1 MIDAWLRSGTLG
13 IILVPFIVL
22 YGVSGAIVWLTQ
34 LSPMRPFF
42 VSCIGITGPFF
53 ASVAVLFS
61 LFAAFLAN
69 DVQRRVGEAQGAVM
83 READGIRTIL
93 RLSEAMGAP
102 GVPLKTAVVDYGRSV
117 LEKEWPRMQ
126 EEGKPVEDLQAFRD
140 LTRAV
145 MAPQL
150 IAALPPAAHQV
161 ILSGLVEIRQARRE
175 RFSLFAHESDPVN
188 WLGMLILGVATQFA
202 IAVVQLD
209 RLRPQALALF
219 VFTTAFAATA
229 VLVGLAERP
238 FMGKH
243 IGDGPLR
250 AAIASA
256 SE

>member
-1 MIDAWLRSGTLG
+1 MIDLWLRSGSLG
-13 IILVPFIVL
+13 IILVPFIAL
-22 YGVSGAIVWLTQ
+22 YGIAAGIVWLTH

-69 DVQRRVGEAQGAVM
+69 DVQHRAGAAQEAVL

-93 RLSEAMGAP
+93 RLSEALGAP
-102 GVPLKTAVVDYGRSV
+102 GAPLKAAVVDYGQSV
-117 LEKEWPRMQ
+117 LDKEWPKMR
-126 EEGKPVEDLQAFRD
+126 EEGKPVEDLQAFRA
-140 LTRAV
+140 LTLACL
-145 MAPQL
+145 APEL
-150 IAALPPAAHQV
+150 TAAAPPAAHQA

-209 RLRPQALALF
+209 RMRPQALALF

-243 IGDGPLR
+243 IPDAPLR
-250 AAIASA
+250 AAIESA
-256 SE
+256 KL

>member
-1 MIDAWLRSGTLG
+1 MIDLWLRLG
-13 IILVPFIVL
+13 FWGIVVVPFVVL
-22 YGVSGAIVWLTQ
+22 YAIAAAIVWLTH

-69 DVQRRVGEAQGAVM
+69 DVQHRAAEAQAAVL

-93 RLSEAMGAP
+93 RLSEALGAP
-102 GVPLKTAVVDYGRSV
+102 GTPLKTAVVDYGQSV
-117 LEKEWPRMQ
+117 LDKEWPKMQ
-126 EEGKPVEDLQAFRD
+126 AEGKPVEDLQAFRD
-140 LTRAV
+140 LTLAV
-145 MAPQL
+145 MAPDL
-150 IAALPPAAHQV
+150 TAAAPPAAHQA

-209 RLRPQALALF
+209 KMRPQALALF

-238 FMGKH
+238 FTGKH
-243 IGDGPLR
+243 IPDAPLR
-250 AAIASA
+250 AAIATA
-256 SE
+256 NM

>member
-1 MIDAWLRSGTLG
+1 MIDLWLRSGLLG
-13 IILVPFIVL
+13 IIFIPFLVL
-22 YGVSGAIVWLTQ
+22 YCIAAAIVWITH
-34 LSPMRPFF
+34 LSPLRPFF
-42 VSCIGITGPFF
+42 ISCIGITGPFF

-69 DVQRRVGEAQGAVM
+69 DVQHRAGEAQAAVL

-93 RLSEAMGAP
+93 RLSEALGTP
-102 GVPLKTAVVDYGRSV
+102 GVPLKAAVVGYGQSV

-126 EEGKPVEDLQAFRD
+126 EGKLVDDLQAFRN

-145 MAPQL
+145 MAPEL
-150 IAALPPAAHQV
+150 TAATPPAVHQT

-175 RFSLFAHESDPVN
+175 RFSLLAHVSDPVN

-202 IAVVQLD
+202 IAVVQLE

-238 FMGKH
+238 FTGKH
-243 IGDGPLR
+243 ITDDPLR

-256 SE
+256 KE